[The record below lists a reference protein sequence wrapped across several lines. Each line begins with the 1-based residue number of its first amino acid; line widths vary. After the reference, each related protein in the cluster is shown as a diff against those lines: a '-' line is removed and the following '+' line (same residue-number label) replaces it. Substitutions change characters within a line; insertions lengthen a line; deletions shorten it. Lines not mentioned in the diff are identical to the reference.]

1 MHIRIFQSVLST
13 VVIAWQ
19 PLLKKIGEV
28 KSFYKDSFIFKR
40 VVSPF
45 LRRNLNNGLLALVRG
60 IAI

>member
-1 MHIRIFQSVLST
+1 M
-13 VVIAWQ
+13 WE
-19 PLLKKIGEV
+19 KKKEDWRREV
-28 KSFYKDSFIFKR
+28 KSFYKDSFIFKC